1 MIVIGG
7 YGFHTLIALK
17 GKPLS
22 RWVGKFSI
30 STSYKKNMH
39 QTLYPHD
46 ESGDG
51 SGVEIPQSRKHAA
64 TKNLLKSSIEI
75 LLAFA
80 ISWPI
85 LAYAEDDQATQVG
98 RYSITDAKPTTEQ
111 ANILYTRVTVTFP
124 PSVTDVSE
132 AIDYLLRPY
141 GYLVSSPQRRGPPTS
156 DSSFASFTESTS
168 RTRSAHTQ
176 RCTGNTRRSFVAIG

>member
-1 MIVIGG
+1 
-7 YGFHTLIALK
+7 
-17 GKPLS
+17 
-22 RWVGKFSI
+22 
-30 STSYKKNMH
+30 MH

-64 TKNLLKSSIEI
+64 TKKLLKSSIEI

-85 LAYAEDDQATQVG
+85 LAYAEDDQASQVG

-111 ANILYTRVTVTFP
+111 ANILHTRVTVTFP

-141 GYLVSSPQRRGPPTS
+141 GYLVSSPKGADPRRAILLSLPLPKVHRELGPLTLKDALETLAGPS
-156 DSSFASFTESTS
+156 WLLVEDPIRRLVSFEL
-168 RTRSAHTQ
+168 
-176 RCTGNTRRSFVAIG
+176 CRRQK